1 VAVWHRRVATVA
13 ALLLVPHLVLV
24 TSALHVLGFVL
35 LAIGTALYAAGMSSV
50 KAVKLSMKLDGR
62 RMGTRSKAVSKST
75 VIGPNPTASG
85 QPAHGGSERRDWRK
99 HAKKQAGGLVSRPAL
114 QAGGRRFDPCTAH
127 QESGPSEELR
137 GSRVAAVAAASSSG
151 GS

>member
-85 QPAHGGSERRDWRK
+85 HPAHGGSERRDWRK
-99 HAKKQAGGLVSRPAL
+99 HAKKQAGRPREPPRLTSRRSQVRSLHRP
-114 QAGGRRFDPCTAH
+114 
-127 QESGPSEELR
+127 SGIRPLR
-137 GSRVAAVAAASSSG
+137 GAPW
-151 GS
+151 